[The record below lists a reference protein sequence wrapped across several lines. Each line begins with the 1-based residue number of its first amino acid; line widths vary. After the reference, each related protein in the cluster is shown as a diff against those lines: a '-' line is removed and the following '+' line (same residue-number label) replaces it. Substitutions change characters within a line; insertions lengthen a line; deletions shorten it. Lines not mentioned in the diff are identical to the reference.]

1 MNGEFHSVVLSLFAG
16 LQTVFSPC
24 LFPVLPAYLIFLARQ
39 VGSSLKV
46 TLAFVTALS
55 ASLLVYATIVASVG
69 QALLIALSLTPDT
82 ISFVLATLYA
92 CLAFIELSPA
102 KQIFSAFTYRGLE
115 VKKVSVA
122 SSAMLGALF
131 ALAAAPCASAPLL
144 AWTAILLLHP
154 NSVLPSLT
162 AFLAGV
168 ATPFIIIGA
177 LAQSMGQRLH
187 RGLARS
193 FLVKYSYEL
202 SAILFAA
209 FSLIV
214 LLSTSNP
221 LSIIEK
227 YVQMLSTLVLA
238 LLSPLLFY
246 AGINLLTSVPRA
258 ARGGLLILATF
269 PILTGITGATNLLLR
284 SQVLPVVFNKLIFHY
299 LIASIGVVTAAL
311 WLFLSIKNGG
321 RASRWIAL
329 SALAQTL
336 CIIFTD
342 LSILLPFRT
351 EASLSHY
358 LLCIISV
365 GAALSLLTILVQAKR
380 LA

>member
-1 MNGEFHSVVLSLFAG
+1 MNGELHNVVLSLLAG

-55 ASLLVYATIVASVG
+55 VSLLVYAISVASIG

-82 ISFVLATLYA
+82 VSFVLATLFA

-154 NSVLPSLT
+154 NSVLPSLA

-168 ATPFIIIGA
+168 ATPFIIIAA
-177 LAQSMGQRLH
+177 LAQSMGQRVH

-202 SAILFAA
+202 SAVLFAT
-209 FSLIV
+209 FSLVV

-227 YVQMLSTLVLA
+227 YAQMLSTSVSALLSLA
-238 LLSPLLFY
+238 LLY

-258 ARGGLLILATF
+258 ARGRLLILATF
-269 PILTGITGATNLLLR
+269 PILTGITGATNLLLL
-284 SQVLPVVFNKLIFHY
+284 SQVLPDVFSKLIFHY

-321 RASRWIAL
+321 RASRWMAL
-329 SALAQTL
+329 TALTQTL
-336 CIIFTD
+336 CSIFTD
-342 LSILLPFRT
+342 LSTFIPSRTGALLG
-351 EASLSHY
+351 HY
-358 LLCIISV
+358 FLCIISV
-365 GAALSLLTILVQAKR
+365 GAALSLLTILVQARR